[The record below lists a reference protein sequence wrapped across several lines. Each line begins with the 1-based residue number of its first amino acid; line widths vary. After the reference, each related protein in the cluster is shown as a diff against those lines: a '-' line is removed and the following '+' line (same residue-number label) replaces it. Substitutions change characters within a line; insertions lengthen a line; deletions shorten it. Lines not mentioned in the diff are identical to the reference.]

1 MAVLDRHDFRFRD
14 LDRRDAMRFGREN
27 NDLPLDISVR
37 SVVNT
42 AYVQDGCRWSYV
54 GVDTSGSVDS
64 PRTA

>member
-27 NDLPLDISVR
+27 NDLPLYVLIR
-37 SVVNT
+37 SVVST
-42 AYVQDGCRWSYV
+42 TYVQDDCRWSYV